1 MSYDLFKDYIP
12 AISHTKKR
20 LMDSDDEQWEKNY
33 QPYLVNKNYSNFQDT
48 ILYANEMNKYH
59 NLDNKLQFDYLL
71 NSIRPRKRF
80 SPWHKKTIHND
91 FDYVKEYY
99 GYNNK
104 KTEQALNI
112 LTKEQIEDIKSQMNK
127 GG

>member
-33 QPYLVNKNYSNFQDT
+33 QAYLVNKNYSNFQDT

-59 NLDNKLQFDYLL
+59 NIDNKLQFDYLL

-112 LTKEQIEDIKSQMNK
+112 LTKEQIDDIKSQMNK

>member
-1 MSYDLFKDYIP
+1 
-12 AISHTKKR
+12 
-20 LMDSDDEQWEKNY
+20 MDSDDEQWEKNY
-33 QPYLVNKNYSNFQDT
+33 QAYLVNKNYSNFQDT

-112 LTKEQIEDIKSQMNK
+112 LTKEQIEDIKSQMNR

>member
-12 AISHTKKR
+12 AISHAKKR

-112 LTKEQIEDIKSQMNK
+112 LTKEQIDDIKSQMNK

>member
-33 QPYLVNKNYSNFQDT
+33 QAYLVNKNYSNFQDT

-112 LTKEQIEDIKSQMNK
+112 LTKEQIEDIKSQMNR

>member
-33 QPYLVNKNYSNFQDT
+33 QAYLVNKNYSNFQDT

-59 NLDNKLQFDYLL
+59 NIDNKLQFDYLL

>member
-80 SPWHKKTIHND
+80 SPWHKKSIHND
-91 FDYVKEYY
+91 FNHVKEYY

-104 KTEQALNI
+104 KTEEALNI
-112 LTKEQIEDIKSQMNK
+112 LSSEQIDEIKSKLNK

>member
-20 LMDSDDEQWEKNY
+20 LMDGDDEQWEKNY
-33 QPYLVNKNYSNFQDT
+33 QAYLVNKNYSNFQDT

-59 NLDNKLQFDYLL
+59 NIDNKLQFDYLL

-112 LTKEQIEDIKSQMNK
+112 LTKEQIDDIKSQMNK

>member
-33 QPYLVNKNYSNFQDT
+33 QAYLVNKNYSNFQDT

-112 LTKEQIEDIKSQMNK
+112 LTKEQIDDIKSQMNK

>member
-1 MSYDLFKDYIP
+1 MSYDLFKDYVP

-33 QPYLVNKNYSNFQDT
+33 QAYLVNKNYSNFQDT

-112 LTKEQIEDIKSQMNK
+112 LTKEQIDDIKSQMNK

>member
-33 QPYLVNKNYSNFQDT
+33 QAYLVNKNYSNFQDT

-112 LTKEQIEDIKSQMNK
+112 LTREQIEDIKSQMNK

>member
-1 MSYDLFKDYIP
+1 
-12 AISHTKKR
+12 
-20 LMDSDDEQWEKNY
+20 MDSDDEQWEKNY

-80 SPWHKKTIHND
+80 SPWHKKTIHNYS
-91 FDYVKEYY
+91 DYVK
-99 GYNNK
+99 
-104 KTEQALNI
+104 
-112 LTKEQIEDIKSQMNK
+112 
-127 GG
+127 

>member
-12 AISHTKKR
+12 SISHTKKR

-33 QPYLVNKNYSNFQDT
+33 QPYLVNKNYPNFQDT

-99 GYNNK
+99 GYSNK

-112 LTKEQIEDIKSQMNK
+112 LTKKQIEEIKSQMNK

>member
-112 LTKEQIEDIKSQMNK
+112 LTKEQIEDIKSRMNK

>member
-12 AISHTKKR
+12 SISHTKKR

-59 NLDNKLQFDYLL
+59 NIDNKLQFDYLL

-112 LTKEQIEDIKSQMNK
+112 LTKKQIEEIKSQMNK

>member
-12 AISHTKKR
+12 SISHTKKR

-99 GYNNK
+99 GYSNK

-112 LTKEQIEDIKSQMNK
+112 LTKKQIEEIKSQMNK

>member
-1 MSYDLFKDYIP
+1 MSYDLFKDYVP

-20 LMDSDDEQWEKNY
+20 LMDSEDEHWEKAY
-33 QPYLVNKNYSNFQDT
+33 QAFLINKNFSNFHDT
-48 ILYANEMNKYH
+48 ILYANEMNIHHTADK
-59 NLDNKLQFDYLL
+59 KLQFDYLL
-71 NSIRPRKRF
+71 NSVRPRKRF

-91 FDYVKEYY
+91 FEYVKEYY

-104 KTEQALNI
+104 KTEEALKI
-112 LTKEQIEDIKSQMNK
+112 LSKEQIDIIKSKLNK

>member
-12 AISHTKKR
+12 SISHTKKR

-112 LTKEQIEDIKSQMNK
+112 LTKKQIEEIKSQMNK

>member
-1 MSYDLFKDYIP
+1 
-12 AISHTKKR
+12 
-20 LMDSDDEQWEKNY
+20 MDSDDEQWEKNY

-91 FDYVKEYY
+91 SDYVKEYY

-112 LTKEQIEDIKSQMNK
+112 LTKKQIEEIKSQLNK

>member
-33 QPYLVNKNYSNFQDT
+33 QAYLVNKNYSNFQDT

>member
-12 AISHTKKR
+12 SISHTKKR
-20 LMDSDDEQWEKNY
+20 LMDSDDEQWENNY

-112 LTKEQIEDIKSQMNK
+112 LTKKQIEEIKSQMNK